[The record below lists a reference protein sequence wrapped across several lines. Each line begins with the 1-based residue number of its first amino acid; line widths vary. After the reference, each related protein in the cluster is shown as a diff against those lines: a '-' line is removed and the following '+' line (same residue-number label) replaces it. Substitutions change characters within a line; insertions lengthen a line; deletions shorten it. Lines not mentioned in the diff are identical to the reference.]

1 MGMSCDSKY
10 QVTPEGLVFTIQDD
24 GTIKK
29 IANISPDGS
38 IEPIGARKTVQ
49 KEVDLTEIESEEE
62 NNGSSGLKVFFIVI
76 LIVGLICAVVYI
88 VQCENNKNYL
98 NSRIYNL
105 ENENRGLK
113 DKKQSLENEKQSLEN
128 EKNILASEKQNLESE
143 LKVWADE
150 YPIII
155 KDIQVRNQ
163 GEEYDKTIYSK
174 DTTYI
179 YPQIVY
185 KSLDSRSIKLD
196 VKFWDSYGKVRT
208 GTGSKGGYSYS
219 DSVRVYKGDGA
230 VELSGWGNKNKG
242 YWSAGRYRYEIW
254 CNGKMLKDKVFY
266 IK

>member
-1 MGMSCDSKY
+1 MSCDNKY
-10 QVTPEGLVFTIQDD
+10 QVTPEGLIFTIQND

-62 NNGSSGLKVFFIVI
+62 NKGSSGLTVFFIVI

-155 KDIQVRNQ
+155 TNIQVRNA
-163 GEEYDKTIYSK
+163 GEEYGKTIYSE
-174 DTTYI
+174 DTTFI
-179 YPQIVY
+179 NPKIAY

-196 VKFWDSYGKVRT
+196 VKLWLPSGNLST
-208 GTGSKGGYSYS
+208 GTGSNDGYSYS
-219 DSVRVYKGDGA
+219 NGVTVYNGNGV
-230 VELSGWGNKNKG
+230 VELGGWGNTNKG
-242 YWSAGRYRYEIW
+242 TWGSGKYRYEIW
-254 CNGKMLKDKVFY
+254 CNEKMLKEKVFY
-266 IK
+266 IN